1 MNAFLPIVVWLIIL
15 AQTGF
20 SAPSRTADDSLFPPD
35 IQRIKNR
42 DTLVVAQFK
51 GFRPGFFVY
60 DDEKRCPG
68 GNAYDYEGHRLV
80 GYDIDLSYRIA
91 HELGVKLKF
100 IRTFEDFN
108 EVCRAVARGDA
119 DMGVSKLSITYNR
132 AQFIRYSVPYARLR
146 MGFLINRVAE
156 SKYGAD
162 RELLTLCNQRGAR
175 IGVITGT
182 SFMDF
187 GAEILPKATIVNYP
201 EYQSLFDAA
210 KKGNVLASFYE
221 EFEIERCLR
230 TKSDMQIFCR
240 AQYLPDKEDRI
251 AIAVHP
257 DNTMLLSFVNLFLER
272 ENVQPSVDEILT
284 RYFPPEVFTDS
295 TATTQPPAS
304 GAVITMLVVIFAA
317 VAGIWLSFAVPGFR
331 AKQAGRNNNDEAQ
344 AHEQ

>member
-1 MNAFLPIVVWLIIL
+1 M
-15 AQTGF
+15 
-20 SAPSRTADDSLFPPD
+20 
-35 IQRIKNR
+35 
-42 DTLVVAQFK
+42 
-51 GFRPGFFVY
+51 Y
-60 DDEKRCPG
+60 DDDKRCPG

-91 HELGVKLKF
+91 RELGVKLKF
-100 IRTFEDFN
+100 IRTCEDFN
-108 EVCRAVARGDA
+108 DVCRAVARGDA
-119 DMGVSKLSITYNR
+119 DIGVSKLSVTYNR
-132 AQFIRYSVPYARLR
+132 AQFIRYTAPYARLR

-162 RELLTLCNQRGAR
+162 RDLLALCNRRDAR

-187 GAEILPKATIVNYP
+187 GAEILPKATIITYP

-210 KKGNVLASFYE
+210 KKGAVLASFYE

-230 TKSDMQIFCR
+230 TNSDMQIFCR

-257 DNTMLLSFVNLFLER
+257 DNAMLLAFINLLLER
-272 ENVQPSVDEILT
+272 EKMQPSVDEILT
-284 RYFPPEVFTDS
+284 RYFPPEIFTDS
-295 TATTQPPAS
+295 TAAMPPPAS
-304 GAVITMLVVIFAA
+304 GAVMVMLVAVFAA
-317 VAGIWLSFAVPGFR
+317 VAGIWLSFAVPGLR
-331 AKQAGRNNNDEAQ
+331 SKRAGRNNNGEEK